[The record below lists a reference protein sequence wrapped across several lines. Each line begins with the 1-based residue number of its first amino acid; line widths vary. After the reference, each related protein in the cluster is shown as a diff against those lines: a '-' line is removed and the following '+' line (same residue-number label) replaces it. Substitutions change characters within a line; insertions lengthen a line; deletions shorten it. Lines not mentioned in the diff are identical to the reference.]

1 MHCVIISE
9 NPNRRRLYLQSAN
22 HAQKPQKKIPERKCT
37 GCGESKPKKE
47 LIRVVRSPEGTVS
60 LDFTGKKSGRGA
72 YVCPNAACLR
82 KARKARRLERNLAC
96 EIPEEVYN
104 QLESELSKQ

>member
-1 MHCVIISE
+1 M
-9 NPNRRRLYLQSAN
+9 QSAN
-22 HAQKPQKKIPERKCT
+22 NAQKPQKKIPERKCT

-47 LIRVVRSPEGTVS
+47 LIRVVRSPEGLVF

-72 YVCPNAACLR
+72 YVCPNSACLK
-82 KARKARRLERNLAC
+82 KARKAKRLERNLEC
-96 EIPEEVYN
+96 EIPEEVYD